1 MKNFLVFTF
10 CLLATFSFSQNHHLK
25 KADRLFNSLSY
36 DNAIKQYKKYIKKSG
51 DSTVYNKLA
60 YSFYKKGDYD
70 QAYTSYQAYEFTE
83 NSNPDSLSSEE
94 LYQYAI
100 SALSSDNKPH
110 YDSLISIFSKRYPS
124 DSRSVFH
131 LRRTFTEKYS
141 STFNTKYTLSPSS
154 INSKFSDFGYYVQND
169 VAFFVS
175 NRYRN
180 KKDKWSGKNFSSLF
194 SFNPNDTSTKA
205 NAVKFNVSRDVKAHQ
220 STSALNKEGTILY
233 TTQSVRNPEG
243 DYYLQIFR
251 YLLDPNGQWSKPE
264 SLSINAFNFNTG
276 HPSIDEQQSLLYFS
290 SDRPGGY
297 GLSDL
302 YSVEIK
308 PNGDLGE
315 PVNLG
320 PKINTPSRETFP
332 FIDDAN
338 ILYFAS
344 DGHPTFGGLDIFG
357 IAVNDPNAMAFNLGK
372 PLNDIKDDFAYFSY
386 NGKTFISS
394 NREQGEGS
402 DDIYE
407 VSIENPIVFN
417 CFGSISGLV
426 MNEQTGKPIS
436 GAEVKVLK
444 GSVEVKS
451 SQSSSNGF
459 YHIENLDCGG
469 QFTLL
474 VSHDDLEEISKEIQI
489 SNVYDHNEIST
500 INLGTKQTI
509 EGQLASILETT
520 KSNGQEI
527 LYGFDKKEYLP
538 QGEDV
543 IRELA
548 GLLNENPSQKIV
560 IESYTDPSGPEAYNK
575 WLSQERSDFIKNKLI
590 QLGVN
595 EDQLIS
601 QGKGEFSSSRDCLT
615 ADCTYTRAKQRRTEF
630 RLVENQPIN
639 SRVAKTEAPA
649 PQIENILFAFDSV
662 FFLQENANE
671 TIDKIASYL
680 LQNTN
685 ANVTLTG
692 HSDSVGPASYNMI
705 LSKNRANSIKDLL
718 VQKGIDPGRIM
729 TIGKGEEQLVND
741 CQEPNLCTVEQ
752 HRKNRRV
759 EIVIFQ

>member
-1 MKNFLVFTF
+1 MKKLVVVLFSLFT
-10 CLLATFSFSQNHHLK
+10 TFSFSQKHHLK
-25 KADRLFNSLSY
+25 RADRLYNSLSF
-36 DNAIKQYKKYIKKSG
+36 DNAIKQYGKYIKKSG
-51 DSTVYNKLA
+51 DSTVFKKLA
-60 YSFYKKGDYD
+60 YSFYKKGDYG
-70 QAYTSYQAYEFTE
+70 QAYTSYKTYALTE
-83 NSNPDSLSSEE
+83 TSHLDSLSSEE

-100 SALSSDNKPH
+100 SALSSSNTSH
-110 YDSLISIFSKRYPS
+110 YDSLMSVFSKRYPT
-124 DSRSVFH
+124 DSRAVFH
-131 LRRTFTEKYS
+131 LRRNFTEKYS
-141 STFNTKYTLSPSS
+141 ATFNTNYTLSPSN
-154 INSKFSDFGYYVQND
+154 INSKYSDFGYYVQND
-169 VAFFVS
+169 IAYFVS
-175 NRYRN
+175 
-180 KKDKWSGKNFSSLF
+180 KKQLKIKDQWSGKNFSTLF
-194 SFNPNDTSTKA
+194 SFNPNDASSKPT
-205 NAVKFNVSRDVKAHQ
+205 AVKFKINRDLNAHQ

-251 YLLDPNGQWSKPE
+251 YRLNSNGQWSMPE
-264 SLSINAFNFNTG
+264 SLSINTFNYNTA
-276 HPSIDEQQSLLYFS
+276 HPSIDEQERLLYFS

-297 GLSDL
+297 GQSDL
-302 YSVEIK
+302 YSVEIQ
-308 PNGDLGE
+308 PNGDFGE

-320 PKINTPSRETFP
+320 PKINTSSRETFP
-332 FIDDAN
+332 FIEGDN

-357 IAVNDPNAMAFNLGK
+357 IAINDPNAMAFNLGK
-372 PLNDIKDDFAYFSY
+372 PLNDIKDDFAYFSH

-407 VSIENPIVFN
+407 VLIENPIVFN
-417 CFGSISGLV
+417 CYGSISGLV
-426 MNEQTGKPIS
+426 INEQTGKPIL

-444 GSVEVKS
+444 GNVEVKS
-451 SQSSSNGF
+451 TQTSSNGF

-489 SNVYDHNEIST
+489 SRVYDHNEIST
-500 INLGTKQTI
+500 IALSPSFAI
-509 EGQLASILETT
+509 EGQLASILETA

-538 QGEDV
+538 QGEEV

-560 IESYTDPSGPEAYNK
+560 IESYTDPSGPEAYNQ

-615 ADCTYTRAKQRRTEF
+615 AECTYTRAKQRRTEF
-630 RLVENQPIN
+630 RLVENQPIK

-662 FFLQENANE
+662 FFLQEKASE
-671 TIDKIASYL
+671 TIDKMALYL

-685 ANVTLTG
+685 ANVILTG

-718 VQKGIDPGRIM
+718 VQKGIDPGRIK
-729 TIGKGEEQLVND
+729 TNGKGEEQLVND

-759 EIVIFQ
+759 EIVIQ

>member
-1 MKNFLVFTF
+1 M
-10 CLLATFSFSQNHHLK
+10 K
-25 KADRLFNSLSY
+25 KADRLYNSLSFDKATKHY
-36 DNAIKQYKKYIKKSG
+36 EKYIRKSG
-51 DSTVYNKLA
+51 DSVVLNKLA
-60 YSFYKKGDYD
+60 YSQYKKGDYSY
-70 QAYTSYQAYEFTE
+70 AYTSYKGWESMEKIDLDIF
-83 NSNPDSLSSEE
+83 SSEE

-100 SALSSDNKPH
+100 SALSSKHETH
-110 YDSLISIFSKRYPS
+110 YDSLISEFSKRYPT
-124 DSRSVFH
+124 DSRADLH
-131 LRRTFTEKYS
+131 NRKKLKEKYVS
-141 STFNTKYTLSPSS
+141 KFNTTYTLSPSRL
-154 INSKFSDFGYYVQND
+154 NSNHSDFGYYAKND
-169 VAFFVS
+169 IAYFVS
-175 NRYRN
+175 KRYSKN
-180 KKDKWSGKNFSSLF
+180 KDQWSGKNFSTLF
-194 SFNPNDTSTKA
+194 SFNPNDASSKPT
-205 NAVKFNVSRDVKAHQ
+205 AVKFKINRDLNAHQ

-251 YLLDPNGQWSKPE
+251 YRLDSDGQWSKPE
-264 SLSINAFNFNTG
+264 SLSINAFNYNTA
-276 HPSIDEQQSLLYFS
+276 HPSIDEQESLLYFS

-302 YSVEIK
+302 YSVELK
-308 PNGDLGE
+308 PDGNLGE

-320 PKINTPSRETFP
+320 PKINTSSRESFP
-332 FIDDAN
+332 FIDDEN

-357 IAVNDPNAMAFNLGK
+357 IAINDPNAMAFNLGK

-417 CFGSISGLV
+417 CYGSISGLV
-426 MNEQTGKPIS
+426 MNEQTGKPIL

-444 GSVEVKS
+444 GNVEVKS
-451 SQSSSNGF
+451 TQTSSNGF

-489 SNVYDHNEIST
+489 SRVYDHKEIST

-560 IESYTDPSGPEAYNK
+560 IESYTDPSGPEVYNQ

-615 ADCTYTRAKQRRTEF
+615 AECIYTRAKQRRTEF

-639 SRVAKTEAPA
+639 SRVAKTVAPA

-662 FFLQENANE
+662 FFLQEKASE
-671 TIDKIASYL
+671 TIDKIALYL
-680 LQNTN
+680 QQNTN

-718 VQKGIDPGRIM
+718 VQKGIDPGRIK

-759 EIVIFQ
+759 EIVIQ

>member
-1 MKNFLVFTF
+1 MKKFIVLIFS
-10 CLLATFSFSQNHHLK
+10 LLTSFSFSQNHHLK
-25 KADRLFNSLSY
+25 KAERLYNSLSF
-36 DNAIKQYKKYIKKSG
+36 DQAIKQYEKYIKKSG
-51 DSTVYNKLA
+51 DSIVLNRLA
-60 YSFYKKGDYD
+60 YSLYKKGDYSY
-70 QAYTSYQAYEFTE
+70 AYTSYNAWESME
-83 NSNPDSLSSEE
+83 KIDLDSFSSEE

-100 SALSSDNKPH
+100 SALSSEHKSQ
-110 YDSLISIFSKRYPS
+110 YDSLISEFSKRYPT
-124 DSRSVFH
+124 DSRAVYH
-131 LRRTFTEKYS
+131 QRRNFTEKYS
-141 STFNTKYTLSPSS
+141 SNFNTRYALTPSS
-154 INSKFSDFGYYVQND
+154 LNSKYSDFGYFVQND
-169 VAFFVS
+169 IALFVS
-175 NRYRN
+175 NRNRKN
-180 KKDKWSGKNFSSLF
+180 KDQWSGKNFSSLF
-194 SFNPNDTSTKA
+194 SINPNDDSSKPA
-205 NAVKFNVSRDVKAHQ
+205 AVKFKINRDLNAHQ
-220 STSALNKEGTILY
+220 STSALNKEGNVLF
-233 TTQSVRNPEG
+233 TTQSVRNAEG

-251 YLLDPNGQWSKPE
+251 YRLDPNGQWSMPE
-264 SLSINAFNFNTG
+264 SLSINAFDFNTG
-276 HPSIDEQQSLLYFS
+276 HPSIDEQESQLYFS

-302 YSVEIK
+302 YSAALK

-320 PKINTPSRETFP
+320 PKINTSSRESFP
-332 FIDDAN
+332 FIDGEN

-357 IAVNDPNAMAFNLGK
+357 IAINDPNAMAFNLGK

-417 CFGSISGLV
+417 CYGSISGLV
-426 MNEQTGKPIS
+426 INEQTGKPIL

-444 GSVEVKS
+444 GNVEVKS
-451 SQSSSNGF
+451 TQTSSNGF
-459 YHIENLDCGG
+459 YHIENLDCGA
-469 QFTLL
+469 QFTLRIG
-474 VSHDDLEEISKEIQI
+474 HDDLEEKSKEIQI
-489 SNVYDHNEIST
+489 SRVYDHNEIST
-500 INLGTKQTI
+500 IALSPSLAI

-538 QGEDV
+538 QGEEV
-543 IRELA
+543 VRELA

-560 IESYTDPSGPEAYNK
+560 IESYTDPSGPAVYNQ

-590 QLGVN
+590 KLGVN
-595 EDQLIS
+595 ADQLIS

-662 FFLQENANE
+662 FFLQENADE
-671 TIDKIASYL
+671 TIDKIALYL

-685 ANVTLTG
+685 AKITLTG

-705 LSKNRANSIKDLL
+705 LSKKRANSIKDLL
-718 VQKGIDPGRIM
+718 VQKGIDPGRIK

-759 EIVIFQ
+759 EIVIQ